1 MQFLDKLNY
10 VEQELAATKGRESA
24 LQERLL
30 KELGDYQERYRGQVK
45 KINEL
50 EVIFVPWTFFFLV
63 GGNQPLTHDLHLFIC
78 RIPLFLASNFSAG
91 VPDCLMSTIFT
102 IASYVTLKLLWVD
115 TTIMMLH
122 VR

>member
-30 KELGDYQERYRGQVK
+30 KELGEYQERYRGQVM

-50 EVIFVPWTFFFLV
+50 EVVFLPFIIFFSRGDPL
-63 GGNQPLTHDLHLFIC
+63 LTHDLHLFHLLYSCISCKELQC
-78 RIPLFLASNFSAG
+78 RSALTAS
-91 VPDCLMSTIFT
+91 CLP
-102 IASYVTLKLLWVD
+102 YLL
-115 TTIMMLH
+115 LH
-122 VR
+122 HI

>member
-30 KELGDYQERYRGQVK
+30 KELSEYQERYCGQVM

-50 EVIFVPWTFFFLV
+50 EVIFLPFVISFF
-63 GGNQPLTHDLHLFIC
+63 GE
-78 RIPLFLASNFSAG
+78 IPF
-91 VPDCLMSTIFT
+91 
-102 IASYVTLKLLWVD
+102 
-115 TTIMMLH
+115 
-122 VR
+122 

>member
-30 KELGDYQERYRGQVK
+30 KELSEYQERYRAQVM

-50 EVIFVPWTFFFLV
+50 EVIFLPFVIFFFWEKS
-63 GGNQPLTHDLHLFIC
+63 PF
-78 RIPLFLASNFSAG
+78 
-91 VPDCLMSTIFT
+91 
-102 IASYVTLKLLWVD
+102 D
-115 TTIMMLH
+115 T
-122 VR
+122 

>member
-30 KELGDYQERYRGQVK
+30 KELSEYQERYRGQVM

-50 EVIFVPWTFFFLV
+50 EVIFLPFVIFFFW
-63 GGNQPLTHDLHLFIC
+63 GKSPF
-78 RIPLFLASNFSAG
+78 
-91 VPDCLMSTIFT
+91 
-102 IASYVTLKLLWVD
+102 D
-115 TTIMMLH
+115 T
-122 VR
+122 

>member
-30 KELGDYQERYRGQVK
+30 KELTDYQERYRGQVM

-50 EVIFVPWTFFFLV
+50 EVIFLPFVIFFF
-63 GGNQPLTHDLHLFIC
+63 
-78 RIPLFLASNFSAG
+78 
-91 VPDCLMSTIFT
+91 
-102 IASYVTLKLLWVD
+102 WVKSPFD
-115 TTIMMLH
+115 T
-122 VR
+122 

>member
-30 KELGDYQERYRGQVK
+30 KELGEYQERYRGQVM

-50 EVIFVPWTFFFLV
+50 EVIFLPFVIDFLV
-63 GGNQPLTHDLHLFIC
+63 ETLF
-78 RIPLFLASNFSAG
+78 
-91 VPDCLMSTIFT
+91 
-102 IASYVTLKLLWVD
+102 
-115 TTIMMLH
+115 
-122 VR
+122 

>member
-1 MQFLDKLNY
+1 MMFAFALSNLDSDVRVILLEMESTNYHFLDVEDVRMQFLDKLNY

-50 EVIFVPWTFFFLV
+50 EVIFVPWTYFFSC
-63 GGNQPLTHDLHLFIC
+63 GGK
-78 RIPLFLASNFSAG
+78 
-91 VPDCLMSTIFT
+91 STF
-102 IASYVTLKLLWVD
+102 D
-115 TTIMMLH
+115 T
-122 VR
+122 

>member
-1 MQFLDKLNY
+1 MSYFVRNGINKLPFLAVEDVRMQFLDKLNY

-50 EVIFVPWTFFFLV
+50 EVIFVPRTYFFFLW
-63 GGNQPLTHDLHLFIC
+63 GEINL
-78 RIPLFLASNFSAG
+78 
-91 VPDCLMSTIFT
+91 
-102 IASYVTLKLLWVD
+102 
-115 TTIMMLH
+115 
-122 VR
+122 

>member
-30 KELGDYQERYRGQVK
+30 KELSEYQERYRGQVM

-50 EVIFVPWTFFFLV
+50 EVIFLPFVIFFFWEKS
-63 GGNQPLTHDLHLFIC
+63 PF
-78 RIPLFLASNFSAG
+78 
-91 VPDCLMSTIFT
+91 
-102 IASYVTLKLLWVD
+102 D
-115 TTIMMLH
+115 T
-122 VR
+122 

>member
-30 KELGDYQERYRGQVK
+30 KELSEYQERYRGQVM

-50 EVIFVPWTFFFLV
+50 EVIFLPFVIFFF
-63 GGNQPLTHDLHLFIC
+63 GGNPLLTHDLHLCIC
-78 RIPLFLASNFSAG
+78 CIPVFLATNLSAG
-91 VPDCLMSTIFT
+91 VP
-102 IASYVTLKLLWVD
+102 
-115 TTIMMLH
+115 
-122 VR
+122 

>member
-30 KELGDYQERYRGQVK
+30 KELSEYQERYRGQVM

-50 EVIFVPWTFFFLV
+50 EVIFLPFVIFFF
-63 GGNQPLTHDLHLFIC
+63 GE
-78 RIPLFLASNFSAG
+78 IPF
-91 VPDCLMSTIFT
+91 
-102 IASYVTLKLLWVD
+102 
-115 TTIMMLH
+115 
-122 VR
+122 